1 MTESGIDRLLI
12 VRPEDRPAY
21 WNGTSQIVIQAE
33 AGDTDGRYGLIVSHA
48 PAGASPPLH
57 VHRDDEAVWVAEG
70 QVRFRCGDRE
80 FTLGPGSYTMLPRG
94 VPHSFL
100 VEGDTGAV
108 MVGLLS
114 PGGGEGWFADAGV
127 PVTGPNPPPPDLER
141 VNRANQQYGN
151 EFVGPPM
158 TAPDQPS

>member
-1 MTESGIDRLLI
+1 MTASGIDRLLI

-57 VHRDDEAVWVAEG
+57 IHRDDEAVWVAEG
-70 QVRFRCGDRE
+70 RVRFRCGDRE
-80 FTLGPGSYTMLPRG
+80 FTLGPGSYTLLPRG

-100 VEGDTGAV
+100 VEGDIGAV

-141 VNRANQQYGN
+141 VARANEQYGN
-151 EFVGPPM
+151 DFVGPPM
-158 TAPDQPS
+158 TAP

>member
-1 MTESGIDRLLI
+1 MTASGIDRLLI

-57 VHRDDEAVWVAEG
+57 IHRDDEAVWVAEG
-70 QVRFRCGDRE
+70 RVRFRCGDRE
-80 FTLGPGSYTMLPRG
+80 FILGPGSYTLLPRG

-100 VEGDTGAV
+100 VEGDIGAV

-141 VNRANQQYGN
+141 VARANEQYGN
-151 EFVGPPM
+151 DFVGPPM
-158 TAPDQPS
+158 TAP

>member
-1 MTESGIDRLLI
+1 MTESGMDRLLI

-33 AGDTDGRYGLIVSHA
+33 AGDTDGRYGLIVSRA
-48 PAGASPPLH
+48 PSGASPPLH

-70 QVRFRCGDRE
+70 RVRFRCGDRE
-80 FTLGPGSYTMLPRG
+80 FTLGPGSYTLLPRG

-127 PVTGPNPPPPDLER
+127 PVTGPNPPPPDLDR
-141 VNRANQQYGN
+141 VTRANEQYGN